1 MINLRWLLLPGL
13 FLLALLS
20 ASVLLRVRGGDEAAR
35 RIRLPP
41 GFVINIF
48 ADGLDS
54 SPRMMSFGP
63 DGALYVTLIYGGQIV
78 RLPDRDRDGRAD
90 RVEVVAEGLEL
101 PHGLEWHQGWL
112 YVALSNRVVR
122 FADAGP
128 DGRFRT
134 EETLVPDLPGPSGH
148 FTRTLHFGP
157 DGKLYVS
164 VGSETNFGPERDP
177 RRAAILR
184 FNPNGSVPSDNPFV
198 LSADPRRRLL
208 WAEGLKNSVDFTW
221 TPRGELW
228 ATHNGTD
235 HLGNDLPPE
244 EVVVNVQPGGHHGW
258 PYCYTPGLGLNLKGE
273 RADVPDPRTSGFD
286 CRKAIPALFTAPA
299 HSAPLGLTFA
309 AGSNFPPEYRK
320 DLYIAYHGSLGVD
333 DPAKYRDC
341 KIERVVLENGLPVR
355 AETFATGW
363 REPGQMCR
371 EAWGRPTGLIIGPD
385 GAMYVSDDKG
395 GRIYRISYQAGR

>member
-1 MINLRWLLLPGL
+1 MISARWLLLPVV
-13 FLLALLS
+13 FLLALLL
-20 ASVLLRVRGGDEAAR
+20 ASVALRAQEGDEAAR
-35 RIRLPP
+35 HIRLPP
-41 GFVINIF
+41 GFVIGIF
-48 ADGLDS
+48 AEGLEG

-63 DGALYVTLIYGGQIV
+63 EGDLYLTLLYSGQVV
-78 RLPDRDRDGRAD
+78 RLPDRDHDGRAD

-112 YVALSNRVVR
+112 YVALSDRVVR
-122 FADAGP
+122 FAHPGP

-134 EETLVPDLPGPSGH
+134 KETVIPDLPGPSGH

-157 DGKLYVS
+157 DGKLYLS

-184 FNPNGSVPSDNPFV
+184 FNPDGSVPWDNPFAH
-198 LSADPRRRLL
+198 SPDPRRRLL

-235 HLGNDLPPE
+235 HLGDDLPPE
-244 EVVVNVQPGGHHGW
+244 EVVVHVQPGGHHGW

-273 RADVPDPRTSGFD
+273 RSDVPDPRTSGFD
-286 CRKAIPALFTAPA
+286 CRKAVPALFTAPA
-299 HSAPLGLTFA
+299 HSAPLGLA
-309 AGSNFPPEYRK
+309 LAGQSNFPPEYRK
-320 DLYIAYHGSLGVD
+320 DLYVAYHGSLGVS

-341 KIERVVLENGLPVR
+341 KIERIVLEHGLPVR
-355 AETFATGW
+355 AEPFASGW
-363 REPGQMCR
+363 RAPGQMCR
-371 EAWGRPTGLIIGPD
+371 EAWGRPVGLIFGPD
-385 GAMYVSDDKG
+385 GALYVSDDKG
-395 GRIYRISYQAGR
+395 GRVYRIRYRGGR